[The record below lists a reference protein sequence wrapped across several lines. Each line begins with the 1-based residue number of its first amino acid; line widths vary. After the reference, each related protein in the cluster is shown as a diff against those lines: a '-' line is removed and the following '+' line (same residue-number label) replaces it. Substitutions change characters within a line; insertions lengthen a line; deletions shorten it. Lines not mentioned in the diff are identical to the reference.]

1 LNSIQPLV
9 NCNKNISIR
18 LAPVSYNEFGIL
30 CNFEVTTELL
40 CLDFKDVNEVNRCMS
55 YENITYLKTQLTKLN
70 NLDHFEQEDELVFSI
85 CPIDMF
91 FIMDIF
97 KANDYL
103 LFIKLRVPVGVYTN
117 SQITG
122 YDFGLDFFAEV
133 DNFKLF
139 LEEFISSCQPK
150 ITI

>member
-1 LNSIQPLV
+1 MSRLV
-9 NCNKNISIR
+9 NCNKNISIK

-40 CLDFKDVNEVNRCMS
+40 CLDFKDVNEVDRCMS
-55 YENITYLKTQLTKLN
+55 YENIAYLKTQLTKLN
-70 NLDHFEQEDELVFSI
+70 KLDRFEQEDELVFSI

-91 FIMDIF
+91 FTMDIF

-122 YDFGLDFFAEV
+122 YDFGLDFSVRASA
-133 DNFKLF
+133 FKLF
-139 LEEFISSCQPK
+139 LEDFLNDCQEISIS
-150 ITI
+150 

>member
-1 LNSIQPLV
+1 MSRLV
-9 NCNKNISIR
+9 NCNKNISIM

-30 CNFEVTTELL
+30 CNFEVITELL
-40 CLDFKDVNEVNRCMS
+40 CLDFKDVNEINRCMS

-85 CPIDMF
+85 CPIDMS

-103 LFIKLRVPVGVYTN
+103 LFIKLRVP
-117 SQITG
+117 
-122 YDFGLDFFAEV
+122 
-133 DNFKLF
+133 
-139 LEEFISSCQPK
+139 
-150 ITI
+150 